1 MEGDR
6 TDGINEAA
14 AVVGVNL
21 RGVNLRGQ
29 RGAANGAVVALAHR
43 LANLERVGVRVVH
56 HRRLR
61 DIRAIG
67 HGVIGIGVVGSNNMR
82 TMMIHGGTHP
92 RGDNPRGGMMM
103 MMIRG
108 ASHNRRGD
116 NPHGVRPMHG
126 WGVPPMCGRV
136 DGQWDGRPCLQL

>member
-1 MEGDR
+1 MDDR

-21 RGVNLRGQ
+21 RGVNRRGQ
-29 RGAANGAVVALAHR
+29 LGANGVVVALAHR
-43 LANLERVGVRVVH
+43 LANLERVEVRVVH
-56 HRRLR
+56 HRRLPG
-61 DIRAIG
+61 IRVIG

-82 TMMIHGGTHP
+82 TMMIRGGTHP
-92 RGDNPRGGMMM
+92 RGGMM

-108 ASHNRRGD
+108 ASQNRRGDNLHGARPMHGWGVPPMSYRASQNRRGD

-126 WGVPPMCGRV
+126 
-136 DGQWDGRPCLQL
+136 